1 MRQKRSLIDQ
11 EHSNLSIQ
19 RQCELL
25 GLSRSSYYYVPC
37 VESPLNLKL
46 MRLIDEEHLN
56 YPFYG
61 YPRMCLHLSKKTG
74 QNLNE
79 KRIYRLMKKM
89 RIRAIFPIPK
99 TTIAAKG
106 HTIYPYLLRDLRISR
121 PNQVW
126 STDITYIPMARGF
139 LYLAAVIDWYSRFVL
154 SWTLSNNMERWFCIE
169 ALENAFEFGQ
179 PEIFNTDQGSQF
191 TSHDFTAK
199 LLARNINI
207 SMDGRGRALDN
218 VFVERLWWSVKYEKV
233 YLNEYQNGA
242 ELYKALKEYFHFYNN
257 QRPHSS
263 LNNYTPTQ
271 IYARPHLLD

>member
-1 MRQKRSLIDQ
+1 MIDADFG
-11 EHSNLSIQ
+11 SISIQ

-25 GLSRSSYYYVPC
+25 GLSRSSYYYEPC

-46 MRLIDEEHLN
+46 MRLIDVAHLE

-61 YPRMCLHLSKKTG
+61 YPRMCLHLEQQTG
-74 QNLNE
+74 EQLNE

-89 RIRAIFPIPK
+89 RIRAIFPRPK

-106 HTIYPYLLRDLRISR
+106 HTIYPYLLRDLTISH

-139 LYLAAVIDWYSRFVL
+139 LYLTAVIDWYSRYVL
-154 SWTLSNNMERWFCIE
+154 SWALSNNMERWFCVE
-169 ALENAFEFGQ
+169 ALDEAFEFGQ

-191 TSHDFTAK
+191 TSHDFTSK
-199 LLARNINI
+199 LLERNIKI
-207 SMDGRGRALDN
+207 SMDGKGRALDN

-233 YLNEYQNGA
+233 YLNEYQNGD
-242 ELYKALKEYFHFYNN
+242 ELFEALKEYFNFYNH

-263 LNNYTPTQ
+263 LNNQTPAQ
-271 IYARPHLLD
+271 VYKPPHS